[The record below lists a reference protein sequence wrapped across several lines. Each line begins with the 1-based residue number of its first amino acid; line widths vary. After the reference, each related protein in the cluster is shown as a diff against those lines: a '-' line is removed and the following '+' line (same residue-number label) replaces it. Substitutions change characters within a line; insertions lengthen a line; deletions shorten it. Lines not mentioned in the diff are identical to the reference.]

1 MREADRV
8 RAAYARWRELG
19 LDARYSYWEP
29 ANLYLYQQRERAALA
44 MLGRYD
50 LLPLGERRV
59 LDVGCGDG
67 SVLRDLLRYG
77 ARPENLEGVDLLQ
90 ERIEKARELSP
101 NIRFSEA
108 DASALPCADASFDV
122 ALGFTLFSS
131 ILDGETRRR
140 VANEILRVL
149 RPGGL
154 VLLYDFWLNPRNR
167 DVRPLGRRQV
177 HVLFAGCALDW
188 RRVTLAPPLTRFL
201 APRSWLVCYL
211 LEKLPF
217 LRTHYLVAIRKG
229 GP

>member
-8 RAAYARWRELG
+8 RTAYARRRELG
-19 LDARYSYWEP
+19 LDDRYSYWEP
-29 ANLYLYQQRERAALA
+29 ANLYLYQQRERAVVE
-44 MLGRYD
+44 MLGRHG

-77 ARPENLEGVDLLQ
+77 ARPEKLEGVDLLA
-90 ERIEKARELSP
+90 ERIERARELSL
-101 NIRFSEA
+101 NVRFSEA
-108 DASALPCADASFDV
+108 DAAALPCADASFDL
-122 ALGFTLFSS
+122 ALGFTLLSS

-140 VANEILRVL
+140 VANEMLRVL

-154 VLLYDFWLNPRNR
+154 VLLYDFWLNPRNP
-167 DVRPLGRRQV
+167 DVRPLGRREV
-177 HVLFAGCALDW
+177 RALFPGCTSDW
-188 RRVTLAPPLTRFL
+188 RRVTLAPPLTRLL
-201 APRSWLVCYL
+201 APRSWLACYL

-229 GP
+229 GS